1 MTKQDNTRTVVA
13 PQPLVSSSLP
23 PNRVIEVELSDDEE
37 VEWTWSTLPGGQRY
51 VSGYTIHEKL
61 E

>member
-1 MTKQDNTRTVVA
+1 MRMRTVIA
-13 PQPLVSSSLP
+13 PQPALSGP
-23 PNRVIEVELSDDEE
+23 PPLNRVIEVELADDEE

-61 E
+61 D

>member
-1 MTKQDNTRTVVA
+1 MEEKKIRKVVA
-13 PQPLVSSSLP
+13 PQPALSSPLP

-51 VSGYTIHEKL
+51 VSGYTIGKKDP
-61 E
+61 